1 MKILFVLG
9 YSNPRPSAAWERIK
23 TFAEVWALKGHN
35 VEILG
40 TFDITNFKKSGIDS
54 YRSITLLN
62 FIPWVARMRIR
73 RIPLALFIN
82 LFSSFFITSIVLFLK
97 RPDIV
102 VISVPTG
109 DIGIGSMIS
118 CVFSKRSFVIDF
130 RDEWEDYGLRATASK
145 SMRSVY
151 SILKRFT
158 TLLYSK
164 SLLIAAVTEGV
175 CSALRNRGL
184 QRIEVVPNGA
194 NINLFKPRSKFKP
207 FKKFRVIYVGQVGKY
222 YRVDIVVKAIKKLVD
237 DGLYNVELIIAGW
250 GDIENLFEIT
260 SNLEVSNK
268 VRYLG
273 TINDKEKLSY
283 EIAESSVGVIPY
295 DDNPLWKNALPAK
308 FFEYCACGIP
318 IVASVTRD
326 SLLTRL
332 IDEYQIGL
340 CVPPL
345 DVSSFAKALL
355 QIYDSPDFALDAGT
369 KARRL
374 IETHFDR
381 EKIARRFLD
390 LIRDSMV

>member
-23 TFAEVWALKGHN
+23 TFTEVWALKGHS

-40 TFDITNFKKSGIDS
+40 TFDVTNLKKSGIDS
-54 YRSITLLN
+54 CRGITLLN
-62 FIPWVARMRIR
+62 FIPWVARMRMR
-73 RIPLALFIN
+73 RISIALFIN

-109 DIGIGSMIS
+109 DIGIGSMLS
-118 CVFSKRSFVIDF
+118 CIFSKRSFVVDF

-151 SILKRFT
+151 TILKRFT
-158 TLLYSK
+158 TLIYSK
-164 SLLIAAVTEGV
+164 SLLIAAVTEGI

-184 QRIEVVPNGA
+184 KRIEVVPNGA
-194 NINLFKPRSKFKP
+194 NINLFKPRNKFRP
-207 FKKFRVIYVGQVGKY
+207 SKKFRVIYVGQVGKY

>member
-23 TFAEVWALKGHN
+23 TFTEVWALKGHS

-40 TFDITNFKKSGIDS
+40 TFDVTNLKKSGIDS
-54 YRSITLLN
+54 CRGITLLN
-62 FIPWVARMRIR
+62 FIPWVARMRMR
-73 RIPLALFIN
+73 RIPIALFIN

-109 DIGIGSMIS
+109 DIGIGSMLS
-118 CVFSKRSFVIDF
+118 CIFSKRSFVVDF

-151 SILKRFT
+151 TILKRFT
-158 TLLYSK
+158 TLIYSK
-164 SLLIAAVTEGV
+164 SLLIAAVTEGI

-184 QRIEVVPNGA
+184 KRIEVVPNGA
-194 NINLFKPRSKFKP
+194 NINLFKPRNKFRP
-207 FKKFRVIYVGQVGKY
+207 SKKFRVIYVGQVGKY